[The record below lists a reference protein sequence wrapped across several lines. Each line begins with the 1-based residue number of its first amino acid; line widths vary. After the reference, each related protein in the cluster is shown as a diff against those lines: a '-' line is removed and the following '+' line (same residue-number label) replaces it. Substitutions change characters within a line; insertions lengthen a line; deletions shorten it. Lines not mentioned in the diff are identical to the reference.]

1 MVEWSCTK
9 NGISKRGPYVLVD
22 WSCANE
28 RNKLIRTLTFGRV
41 VAHKEKHETEPSFRC
56 CCFPQ
61 GSNKYLLFNSDI
73 EKFKLKINGGRDKRS
88 YFFSFYLFFILFYFI
103 IFLFI
108 YSSIFLFFVFW
119 SGVEQKILI
128 KAGWNST
135 FLFLVSFFSLLV
147 SIKGM
152 RTRDGFKIIFC
163 EPRGGKIL
171 LRSSTS
177 FKKL

>member
-1 MVEWSCTK
+1 MFWSIGRVQINEINQQEPQVLAEWSCTK
-9 NGISKRGPYVLVD
+9 EKINERGPHVFVKWSCTKERINERGPYTFVKWL
-22 WSCANE
+22 CANKL
-28 RNKLIRTLTFGRV
+28 NKLIRTLTFGRV
-41 VAHKEKHETEPSFRC
+41 DAHKEKHETEPSFRC

-73 EKFKLKINGGRDKRS
+73 EKFELKINGGRDKRS

-128 KAGWNST
+128 KAG
-135 FLFLVSFFSLLV
+135 
-147 SIKGM
+147 
-152 RTRDGFKIIFC
+152 
-163 EPRGGKIL
+163 
-171 LRSSTS
+171 
-177 FKKL
+177 

>member
-1 MVEWSCTK
+1 MFWSIGRVQINEINQQEPQVLAEWSCTK
-9 NGISKRGPYVLVD
+9 EKINERGPHVFVKWSCTKERINERGPYTFVKWL
-22 WSCANE
+22 CANKL
-28 RNKLIRTLTFGRV
+28 NKLIRTLTFGRV

-61 GSNKYLLFNSDI
+61 GSNKYSLFNSDI
-73 EKFKLKINGGRDKRS
+73 EKFELKINGGRDKRS

-128 KAGWNST
+128 KAG
-135 FLFLVSFFSLLV
+135 
-147 SIKGM
+147 
-152 RTRDGFKIIFC
+152 
-163 EPRGGKIL
+163 
-171 LRSSTS
+171 
-177 FKKL
+177 